1 MLLYSIGSLGSI
13 PMAIISFYGA
23 WRAWEWPIWGAAFFA
38 FPFVIRVSG
47 NRRVLQF
54 LQPAE
59 HATPRPVHSITV
71 DVAAVV
77 RAGARMA
84 RRMDAI
90 HGRAGRVNARGAGRE
105 DRSGAD
111 RGE

>member
-1 MLLYSIGSLGSI
+1 MADLGRGVLRL
-13 PMAIISFYGA
+13 PVHHPGF
-23 WRAWEWPIWGAAFFA
+23 WE
-38 FPFVIRVSG
+38 S
-47 NRRVLQF
+47 RVLQF

-59 HATPRPVHSITV
+59 HAAPRPVHSITV

-90 HGRAGRVNARGAGRE
+90 RGRAGRVNARGAGRTGVE
-105 DRSGAD
+105 PTGANSLLLFTQ
-111 RGE
+111 RP